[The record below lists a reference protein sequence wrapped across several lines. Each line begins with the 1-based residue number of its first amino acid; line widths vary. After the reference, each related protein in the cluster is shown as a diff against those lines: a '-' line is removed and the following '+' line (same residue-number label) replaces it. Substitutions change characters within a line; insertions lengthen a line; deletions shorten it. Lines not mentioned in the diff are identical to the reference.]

1 MAKIYSVEQINNY
14 IKQMFNTDFVLSQVN
29 VQGEVSN
36 CKYHS
41 SGHIYFTIKDNGS
54 VLNAIMFAG
63 NRTGLKF
70 QMKDGM
76 QVVVSGNI
84 SVYERDG
91 KYQMYAKR
99 IEQTGMGDL
108 YQRFLELKK
117 ELEEMGMFDA
127 LYKKPIPKYAAK
139 IGIVTASTGAAI
151 QDIINISTR
160 RNPYVQLVLYPA
172 IVQGEFAVDSICRG
186 INKLEEYGVDT
197 IIVGRGGGSIEDLW
211 AFNDVKVAN
220 AIFECS
226 IPVISAVGHETDFTI
241 ADFVADMRAPT
252 PSAAAEL
259 AVCNIFEILESFAD
273 CQSKLNTAMRNRI
286 DFSRM
291 TIQQYQKVITNLSPI
306 NMINTR
312 RQYLEQLSMQL
323 NHNMENL
330 LTQRR
335 NYLKTICASLDSLSP
350 LARLCS
356 GYSYV
361 RDIKGKTLNSVENI
375 NAGDRLRISVT
386 DGDIWTKVETV
397 SGIKR
402 S

>member
-14 IKQMFNTDFVLSQVN
+14 IKQMFNTDFVLSQVS

-259 AVCNIFEILESFAD
+259 AVCNIFEILESLAD

>member
-259 AVCNIFEILESFAD
+259 AVCNIFEILESLAD

>member
-14 IKQMFNTDFVLSQVN
+14 IKQMFNTDFVLSQVS
-29 VQGEVSN
+29 VQGEISN

-259 AVCNIFEILESFAD
+259 AVCNIFEILESLAD

>member
-14 IKQMFNTDFVLSQVN
+14 IKQMFNTDFVLSQVS

-186 INKLEEYGVDT
+186 INKLEEYGGDT
-197 IIVGRGGGSIEDLW
+197 ISVGRGGGSVEDLW

-259 AVCNIFEILESFAD
+259 AVCNIFEILESLAD
-273 CQSKLNTAMRNRI
+273 CQSKINTAMRNRI

>member
-14 IKQMFNTDFVLSQVN
+14 IKQMFNTDFVLSQVS

-259 AVCNIFEILESFAD
+259 AVCNIFEILESLAD
-273 CQSKLNTAMRNRI
+273 CQPKLNTEMRNRI

-312 RQYLEQLSMQL
+312 RQYLEQLFMQL

>member
-259 AVCNIFEILESFAD
+259 AVCNIFEILESLAD

-312 RQYLEQLSMQL
+312 RQYLEHLSMQL

>member
-14 IKQMFNTDFVLSQVN
+14 IKQMFNTDFVLSQVS

-70 QMKDGM
+70 RMKDGM
-76 QVVVSGNI
+76 QVVASGNI

-259 AVCNIFEILESFAD
+259 AVCNIFEILESLAD